1 MSEMQAGLK
10 ISLTSTLGFVLK
22 LGNVPGL
29 TIYPSVLLVF
39 LRSFTLG
46 IYLLSKNLCDK
57 SFSFSSSFLNG
68 EFLYFY
74 VYPSKYTYQFL
85 LTLFLFA
92 LIVIFGL
99 IDAVN
104 AQKNIPKVN
113 FHWLIFHL
121 PRVNA
126 CLFFKTSHNS
136 N

>member
-1 MSEMQAGLK
+1 MSEIQAGLK
-10 ISLTSTLGFVLK
+10 IYLTSNLGFVLK

-29 TIYPSVLLVF
+29 TVHPSVLLVF
-39 LRSFTLG
+39 SDLS
-46 IYLLSKNLCDK
+46 LLEFICFLKICVTKL
-57 SFSFSSSFLNG
+57 FFSSSFLNG
-68 EFLYFY
+68 KFLYFY

-92 LIVIFGL
+92 LTVIFGL
-99 IDAVN
+99 IDAVDT
-104 AQKNIPKVN
+104 QKNIPKVN

-121 PRVNA
+121 PQVNA